1 MTVKKEKDNNKL
13 IVRITGSVDANTSEE
28 LRNEIIDELDDIAVV
43 WFDMKEMDY
52 ISSAGLRVLLE
63 TYQTIGPDEGKI
75 VLANVREELREIFV
89 LTGFSGFMEMND

>member
-13 IVRITGSVDANTSEE
+13 IVRITGSVDTNTSEE

-63 TYQTIGPDEGKI
+63 TYQTIEPDEGKI

-89 LTGFSGFMEMND
+89 LTGFSRFMEMND

>member
-13 IVRITGSVDANTSEE
+13 IVRITGSVDTNTSGE

-63 TYQTIGPDEGKI
+63 TYQTIEPDEGKI

>member
-13 IVRITGSVDANTSEE
+13 IVRITGSVDTNTSEE

-63 TYQTIGPDEGKI
+63 TYQTIEPDEGKI

-89 LTGFSGFMEMND
+89 LAGFSGFMEMND

>member
-1 MTVKKEKDNNKL
+1 MTAKKEKDNNRL
-13 IVRITGSVDANTSEE
+13 IVRITGSVDANTSVE
-28 LRNEIIDELDDIAVV
+28 LRNEIIDELDDIADV

-63 TYQTIGPDEGKI
+63 TYQTIEPNEGKI

-89 LTGFSGFMEMND
+89 LSGFSGFMEMID

>member
-13 IVRITGSVDANTSEE
+13 IVRITGSVDTNTSEE

-63 TYQTIGPDEGKI
+63 TYQTIEPDEGKI

>member
-13 IVRITGSVDANTSEE
+13 IVRITGSVDTNTSED

-63 TYQTIGPDEGKI
+63 TYQTIEPDEGKI